1 MREIESNTQQL
12 EIYKCYRESGYL
24 SIKHSSYFQTYDEL
38 LNRYRNKA
46 IVFAEVGVYNG
57 GSLFM
62 WRKYFGSQA
71 RIIGIDLNPGAK
83 KWEKDG
89 FEIHIGNQ
97 GDPRF
102 WEDFFSEV
110 GDVDVILDD
119 GGHTNEQQIVTTY
132 KCLPHIKDGGMLIVE
147 DTHTSYFSDFGNP
160 SKYSFMSYAK
170 SLIDSVNSRFPSVQV
185 SKNRL
190 NEIVWSIGFYESIV
204 SFKVDRKKCFVSSLT
219 SNDGVSSDAEDFRE
233 YGSALGHFSKIR
245 IALGRTF
252 EPLKHVRFVM
262 WVSKGLFGAIAFI
275 SSRITSMKLRRY
287 FS

>member
-1 MREIESNTQQL
+1 MRDNESNTQQL
-12 EIYKCYRESGYL
+12 EIYKCYRESAYL
-24 SIKHSSYFQTYDEL
+24 SFKHSSYFQTYDEL
-38 LNRYRNKA
+38 LGKYRNKA

-71 RIIGIDLNPGAK
+71 RIIGIDLNPAAK

-97 GDPRF
+97 GDTRF
-102 WEDFFSEV
+102 WDIFFSKV

-119 GGHTNEQQIVTTY
+119 GGHTNEQQIVTTH
-132 KCLPHIKDGGMLIVE
+132 KAIPHIKDGGMLIVE
-147 DTHTSYFSDFGNP
+147 DTHTSYFFDFGNP

-170 SLIDSVNSRFPSVQV
+170 SLIDSVNSRFPSVYV
-185 SKNRL
+185 SKNKL
-190 NEIVWSIGFYESIV
+190 NEIVWSIDFYESIV
-204 SFKVDRKKCFVSSLT
+204 CFKVDRTKCFVSSLT
-219 SNDGVSSDAEDFRE
+219 SNDGISSDAEDFRE
-233 YGSALGHFSKIR
+233 YGSALGHLSKIR

-252 EPLKHVRFVM
+252 GPLRHVRFMM
-262 WVSKGLFGAIAFI
+262 WVSKALFGVLAFI
-275 SSRITSMKLRRY
+275 SSRTTSMKLRRY